1 VPVDD
6 TLEDL
11 VARIQRG
18 EPRAFEAIVR
28 QYLRPCYAVALAV
41 LGRPT
46 DAEDVAQEALIIAL
60 ERIGT
65 CREPKLFRSWLFQIV
80 RNQARNWRDRRRLR
94 DVAPADPLA
103 EPVHAGP
110 GPDAMAFRFR
120 LLEAMSVLG
129 DTEREI
135 VLLHDL
141 EGWTH
146 PEIAGALTISV
157 VMSRQY
163 LFQARRKLRANLDG
177 GGKEGDH
184 E

>member
-6 TLEDL
+6 TLEDV
-11 VARIQRG
+11 VARAQG
-18 EPRAFEAIVR
+18 GDARAFEAIVR
-28 QYLRPCYAVALAV
+28 QYLRPCYSVALAV
-41 LGRPT
+41 LGRPM
-46 DAEDVAQEALIIAL
+46 DAEDVAQEALITAL

-80 RNQARNWRDRRRLR
+80 RNQARNWRERRRLR
-94 DVAPADPLA
+94 DVAPAEPHF

-120 LLEAMSVLG
+120 LLEAMNMLG
-129 DTEREI
+129 DTEREV

-141 EGWTH
+141 DGWTH
-146 PEIAGALTISV
+146 PEIAAALPISV
-157 VMSRQY
+157 VMSRQH
-163 LFQARRKLRANLDG
+163 LFQARRKLRAFLDG
-177 GGKEGDH
+177 AGNEGDH